1 MGTAMQH
8 DDSVI
13 PAVGE
18 TVRARVVRLLEKG
31 VFLEIREGLN
41 GFLHR
46 SQFSWMNKRVN
57 VNETLKL
64 GDEIDV
70 VVLDVDRSEKTGIV
84 FNNLSQRETQPNPWE
99 DAEQQHPIG
108 SRASATVIEFLPFGA
123 RVKLASSFCALLHD
137 SEISWTD
144 KKAKAHELLRLGDQ
158 VEVVV
163 QLVDKEKRRLQ
174 VSLRLSIENP
184 WLTFLERFPLR
195 TVTSW

>member
-70 VVLDVDRSEKTGIV
+70 VVLDVDRSEKTGTV
-84 FNNLSQRETQPNPWE
+84 FITLSHRETQPNPWE

-144 KKAKAHELLRLGDQ
+144 KKAKAQELL
-158 VEVVV
+158 
-163 QLVDKEKRRLQ
+163 
-174 VSLRLSIENP
+174 
-184 WLTFLERFPLR
+184 
-195 TVTSW
+195 